1 MCPRAM
7 CQCCGEIQP
16 QRHGRA
22 TSLRLFWVRCAPATR
37 SPRRGRGRFWKGA
50 CGVPTCGHL
59 SRLRGTG
66 GPGARAG
73 ASRHRPLP
81 RRVRSPARVCAR
93 RGEQGADTVEIS
105 TPCSSH
111 SGRRHRGGGKE
122 EGGRRPGAA
131 AGERR
136 LPPRR
141 SARPAQSP
149 LPGAGRPPFGPP
161 GAGAAGQ
168 PPGGRLLARPWR
180 RRRCLRRAG
189 GGAAERAQLPA
200 PFKPR
205 RPPARSVCVQPGS
218 RAGGS
223 RRQHSRGRAFLLFSS
238 VAPCPAPPPPS
249 SCPVSRQSPLLPPQP
264 SSAMPRYELALIL
277 KAMQRVSEGGAAGGR
292 GPARWDRQS
301 GGSSLPLLALFSPFP
316 GASSARPALP
326 RFSRRSC
333 AACSGLPR
341 ARLPALIS
349 LSPFLNPPPPGAVAA
364 RLSPQVSSCRL
375 SAAWASPSR
384 GPPPPPGLSPHL
396 PRAPPSRRAPTAS
409 PLSAR
414 TRASPLRPSGGGR
427 GGGREG
433 EI

>member
-1 MCPRAM
+1 MCP
-7 CQCCGEIQP
+7 CCGEIQP

-223 RRQHSRGRAFLLFSS
+223 CRQHSRGRAFLLFSS

-277 KAMQRVSEGGAAGGR
+277 KAMQRPETAAVLKRTVEALMERGAIVRNLENLGER
-292 GPARWDRQS
+292 
-301 GGSSLPLLALFSPFP
+301 
-316 GASSARPALP
+316 ALP
-326 RFSRRSC
+326 YK
-333 AACSGLPR
+333 
-341 ARLPALIS
+341 IS
-349 LSPFLNPPPPGAVAA
+349 KHNH
-364 RLSPQVSSCRL
+364 RHR
-375 SAAWASPSR
+375 
-384 GPPPPPGLSPHL
+384 
-396 PRAPPSRRAPTAS
+396 
-409 PLSAR
+409 
-414 TRASPLRPSGGGR
+414 R
-427 GGGREG
+427 GGKDAAHQPSQCSNLVPFVNWYSAVVFPFCFVPC
-433 EI
+433 IFW